1 MDGAGTVRFYLADH
15 LGSVRGLASASG
27 AITDS
32 YIYDPYG
39 QRTAVTGGAASTPFG
54 YAGQYTDAET
64 GFQYLR
70 ARYYDPATGQF
81 LTVDPLVDST
91 GHPYAYAEDNPTNF
105 NDPSGLFLGICDTG
119 PSKCLQAGL
128 AALNSTPWGHNVL
141 VTINNFDN
149 TDFSNAVY
157 GDVTGLLGSAQAVY
171 DGAAYCVQDPT
182 GCKHSAEALIF
193 YIQQHP
199 SDVITLLARSG
210 LQPLLQVIQD
220 ICSGHYG
227 AAAGHL
233 LVDFVL
239 LKGAGVIKD
248 LLHGADIAV
257 AGQEGKSA
265 ANGIRLAEKL
275 RAEERAS
282 GVHHLNQPADAES
295 VIQDLFTLT
304 KDPVALRTFLLNTTP
319 EEVIAWIQRA
329 PGWVLTPLRQGSAGA
344 AREGG
349 WVLRRTDGNG
359 LIEFHPG
366 GGHHGPSPYYKIS
379 SGSGGTVRVPLDP
392 ANFDPSGGN

>member
-1 MDGAGTVRFYLADH
+1 MRFYLADH
-15 LGSVRGLASASG
+15 LGSVRGLADASG

-32 YIYDPYG
+32 YSYDPYG
-39 QRTAVTGGAASTPFG
+39 QRSVVTGATADTPFG

-81 LTVDPLVDST
+81 LTVDPLVGST
-91 GHPYAYAEDNPTNF
+91 GHPYAYAADNPANYT
-105 NDPSGLFLGICDTG
+105 DPSGLFWGLCDTG

-128 AALNSTPWGHNVL
+128 AALNSTSWGHNIL

-157 GDVTGLLGSAQAVY
+157 GDVTGLLGSAQAIY
-171 DGAAYCVQDPT
+171 DGAAYCVQDPA
-182 GCKHSAEALIF
+182 GCKHSAEALVF

-199 SDVITLLARSG
+199 SDVIMVLARSG

-282 GVHHLNQPADAES
+282 GVHHMNQPADAAAA
-295 VIQDLFTLT
+295 IKDLFALT
-304 KDPVALRTFLLNTTP
+304 KDPVALRAFLLSTSP
-319 EEVIAWIQRA
+319 DEVLAWIKRA
-329 PGWVLTPLRQGSAGA
+329 PGWQRFGLKEGTTGA
-344 AREGG
+344 QIGGG
-349 WVLRRTDGNG
+349 WVLREPGRQGF
-359 LIEFHPG
+359 IEYHPG
-366 GGHHGPSPYYKIS
+366 GGSHGPSPYYRF
-379 SGSGGTVRVPLDP
+379 GSGPTGTVRVPIDP
-392 ANFDPSGGN
+392 ANFDPTGNSRPRP